1 MSELLRFFKDMRD
14 NGYGLAEIAAQLGTS
29 AIAEPVAGFAAMYDP
44 AHGADAIREGMTYQ
58 PRSQAAQE
66 YSQSVGNAAKTAIKP
81 AMPIIDTWKKGVDI
95 AGQYSPVAGAALR
108 TVPTAIGI
116 AMGAKPALQAGRQ
129 ASESLGAMQAR
140 MIANANAPRT
150 LNTGYMG
157 QRGTFAGINAL
168 TADKEALTKAQ
179 QMIAQGVDP
188 AQVWKETGWGKGV
201 DGKWRFEIND
211 KFDITDDGKTIGSS
225 LDYNNGA
232 LPALAYGDIGVAR
245 GQQIL
250 NHNDLYEAYPD
261 LKMMEI
267 RAARDVMGEFDNN
280 NQIRL
285 NHSLL
290 SNAVGGRD
298 LGDTVNAHSILM
310 HELQH
315 KIQQTENFAKGG
327 NPDQFKELL
336 PNAES
341 LQDARVMASLLRRG
355 STVDSVGQ
363 DFTNMI
369 GRYPHNGATDLV
381 RNLSPDDIHKM
392 TADPKKAY
400 RQLAGEVE
408 ARTTQSRMD
417 LNAQQRREN
426 YPFDYRKLGYDVPA
440 KSQIVDFGNN
450 KANAQRPL
458 TEFEQAHLTAQRN
471 AALPVNQGGLGLAP
485 GNTAMDR
492 ARAMGFDVDNPVYH
506 GTNWDVREFDLSRS
520 GSSSGAEQYGTGV
533 YTATNPT
540 LASGY
545 ANPRMEGANVLPL
558 VTRMANP
565 ISDQTVKKLTKAQI
579 KKIIEQ
585 SPDLDEHLW
594 NYGDVGY
601 EGKNSVLNKAVNQT
615 YDYQRETMLESLHP
629 IANDFFSGDPVA
641 FNNAAA
647 KVLKKDGVIVDFPKT
662 NEKFNIP
669 WSSNQ
674 VRSRFA
680 AFDPFN
686 RDSSNL
692 LAQSA
697 KLAPTT
703 ALGAYMYNEKRKKSQ
718 GNQ

>member
-58 PRSQAAQE
+58 PRTQEAQQ

-95 AGQYSPVAGAALR
+95 AGQYSPIVGAGLR

-129 ASESLGAMQAR
+129 VSKGLESMQGR
-140 MIANANAPRT
+140 MIANANAPST
-150 LNTGYMG
+150 LNTAGFRG
-157 QRGTFAGINAL
+157 QRGVFAGINAL

-250 NHNDLYEAYPD
+250 NHNDLYDAYPD

-267 RAARDVMGEFDNN
+267 RAARDVLGEFDNN

-392 TADPKKAY
+392 SADPKEAY
-400 RQLAGEVE
+400 RRLAGEVE
-408 ARTTQSRMD
+408 ARTTQSR
-417 LNAQQRREN
+417 LNLDPQQRREN
-426 YPFDYRKLGYDVPA
+426 YPFDYKTYGYDVPA
-440 KSQIVDFGNN
+440 KSQTVDFGNN

-458 TEFEQAHLTAQRN
+458 TEFEQAHLLAQQR
-471 AALPVNQGGLGLAP
+471 AALPVNQRGLDLPAN
-485 GNTAMDR
+485 NTAMDR
-492 ARAMGFDVDNPVYH
+492 ARAMGWDVDAYH
-506 GTNWDVREFDLSRS
+506 GSPLPDAAEAGNLKISYPEEAVFLADEPFNANAYARS
-520 GSSSGAEQYGTGV
+520 ARYPVNRKPQ
-533 YTATNPT
+533 P
-540 LASGY
+540 
-545 ANPRMEGANVLPL
+545 NVIP
-558 VTRMANP
+558 V
-565 ISDQTVKKLTKAQI
+565 LTKS
-579 KKIIEQ
+579 KNM
-585 SPDLDEHLW
+585 DL
-594 NYGDVGY
+594 Y
-601 EGKNSVLNKAVNQT
+601 EFGGRQKDRGFEP
-615 YDYQRETMLESLHP
+615 YID
-629 IANDFFSGDPVA
+629 
-641 FNNAAA
+641 AA
-647 KVLKKDGVIVDFPKT
+647 KRAEKDGVIFNDIIDEPAYGGNVRAILDPK
-662 NEKFNIP
+662 NI
-669 WSSNQ
+669 
-674 VRSRFA
+674 RSRFA

-686 RDSSNL
+686 RDSSDL

-718 GNQ
+718 GKQ